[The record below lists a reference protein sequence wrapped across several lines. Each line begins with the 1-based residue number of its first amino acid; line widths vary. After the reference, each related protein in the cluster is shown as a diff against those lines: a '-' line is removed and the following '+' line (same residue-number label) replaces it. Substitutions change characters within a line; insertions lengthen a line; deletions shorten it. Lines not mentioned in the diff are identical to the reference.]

1 MQEECVGW
9 RDLGQDNIPNR
20 RRGQQISKGI
30 REHLRKHRPHSVY
43 ISMKNRLI
51 FINGS
56 IFIDFEMNSKYDSL
70 QKSEHFQKDT
80 FLQVCKHSLEYE
92 IRTSYILLEGKVQL
106 IL

>member
-1 MQEECVGW
+1 M
-9 RDLGQDNIPNR
+9 
-20 RRGQQISKGI
+20 
-30 REHLRKHRPHSVY
+30 
-43 ISMKNRLI
+43 
-51 FINGS
+51 
-56 IFIDFEMNSKYDSL
+56 IFIDFKMNSKYDSL